1 MKRSLPLA
9 LTFIVALVFM
19 AGKFINTPL
28 LNNASSL
35 INEWSQIVTASLI
48 LLGVVGLSVVHI
60 PRVMQRRKDWLSSL
74 IILSTMYGY
83 IIYGLFSGLSD
94 PTFLLVYNNIIARM
108 QMAMFSTLMF
118 YLGSAAFRSFRARSR
133 EATLLLLAASIVMIG
148 NVTLGQAIS
157 PYIPVV
163 SKWIVNVPVTAG
175 MRAIGIGAALGGI
188 MSALKIWMGIERG
201 YLS

>member
-1 MKRSLPLA
+1 MKRTLPVA
-9 LTFIVALVFM
+9 VTFIVALTFM
-19 AGKFINTPL
+19 AGKFFNVPL
-28 LNNASSL
+28 LANASTL

-60 PRVMQRRKDWLSSL
+60 PRLMQRRKEWLSSL
-74 IILSTMYGY
+74 VILVTMYGY
-83 IIYGLFSGLSD
+83 IIFGLFSGLND
-94 PTFLLVYNNIIARM
+94 PTFLLIYKNIIAKM

-118 YLGSAAFRSFRARSR
+118 YLGSAAFRAFRARSR
-133 EATLLLLAASIVMIG
+133 EATILLLAASIVMIG
-148 NVTLGQAIS
+148 NVTLGEAIS

-175 MRAIGIGAALGGI
+175 MRAIGICAALGGI